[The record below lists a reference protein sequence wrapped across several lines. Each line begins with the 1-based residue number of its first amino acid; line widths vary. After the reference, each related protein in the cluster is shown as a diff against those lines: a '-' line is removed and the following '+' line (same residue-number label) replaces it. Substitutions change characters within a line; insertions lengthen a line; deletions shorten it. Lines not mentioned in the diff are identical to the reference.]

1 MCGSRNRDEQFSY
14 ARGSWLPADIL
25 ESNEQN
31 AAGEEGKTNH
41 DQFVLGLLAYIIG
54 LGTATLPTLHKL
66 DFLPK
71 SHSISLFVE
80 TSNDSPTWEKG

>member
-14 ARGSWLPADIL
+14 ARGSWLAEDIL

-54 LGTATLPTLHKL
+54 LGMVTLPMLHKL
-66 DFLPK
+66 VTK
-71 SHSISLFVE
+71 RSRNAYYMGM
-80 TSNDSPTWEKG
+80 TNDSK